1 MDHGDRTDLFISY
14 AWEDA
19 PIAQWVARK
28 LISCGYHVWMD
39 RLKLYGGC
47 VWPDDIDE
55 AIKKH
60 AFRMIHVLSRKS
72 ISKTNPKNELQ
83 LGYMLSQKIPGFLI
97 PLNTEGIP
105 PIELPWQMP
114 AIEFIDFREWDCG
127 FAELL
132 RALELGGCP
141 RFDVDDGAR
150 RAIESYMP
158 KNVILNT
165 PETLYSNVYKFLE
178 VPGSLKK
185 FRTQMPLIRD
195 EFERVTRGV
204 WPAWFISNYECIAFT
219 PPPNS
224 VLQYSRY
231 EEIESYKITDV
242 KTIGEIKTYD
252 ICKRLLEKS
261 VRFIAMSKKFSSI
274 RGDLIFPNVEGGKKF
289 FSFISHDGNNVRVQ
303 PHGYKTV
310 RGVRINYSLGFSP
323 KVLQFNGEWYVIISL
338 RICMFDN
345 QGKLVDVKKIPSYR
359 KAITVSWYNWEW
371 FVRHMAI
378 TSKLADGTKEWRLEL
393 ASGTCVRIS
402 AIPETGTSVTSLDD
416 KAISVLSKERNSDA
430 VNDAQ
435 ILDATADNGGQI

>member
-1 MDHGDRTDLFISY
+1 M
-14 AWEDA
+14 
-19 PIAQWVARK
+19 
-28 LISCGYHVWMD
+28 
-39 RLKLYGGC
+39 
-47 VWPDDIDE
+47 
-55 AIKKH
+55 
-60 AFRMIHVLSRKS
+60 
-72 ISKTNPKNELQ
+72 
-83 LGYMLSQKIPGFLI
+83 
-97 PLNTEGIP
+97 
-105 PIELPWQMP
+105 
-114 AIEFIDFREWDCG
+114 
-127 FAELL
+127 
-132 RALELGGCP
+132 
-141 RFDVDDGAR
+141 
-150 RAIESYMP
+150 
-158 KNVILNT
+158 
-165 PETLYSNVYKFLE
+165 
-178 VPGSLKK
+178 
-185 FRTQMPLIRD
+185 
-195 EFERVTRGV
+195 
-204 WPAWFISNYECIAFT
+204 
-219 PPPNS
+219 
-224 VLQYSRY
+224 QYSRY

-416 KAISVLSKERNSDA
+416 KAISVVSKERNSDA